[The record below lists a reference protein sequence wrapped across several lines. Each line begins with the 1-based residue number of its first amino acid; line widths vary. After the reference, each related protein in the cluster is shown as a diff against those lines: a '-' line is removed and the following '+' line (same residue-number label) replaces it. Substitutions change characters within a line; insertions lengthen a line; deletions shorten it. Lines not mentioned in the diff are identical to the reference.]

1 MKLPL
6 TGGCLC
12 GTVRYEITELPKRM
26 GLCHCRSCQRA
37 TGSAYYPFV
46 ATSADALKIQGEF
59 TWYESIGDSG
69 HYVSR
74 GFCSKCGSRL
84 FSKPDVLPELRTVS
98 ASSLD
103 NPLIFNPEIA
113 VWVDDALPW
122 HDITRTLPQFDKN
135 SPALQKAAANIY
147 VDSNI

>member
-12 GTVRYEITELPKRM
+12 GAVRYEIIESPKRM

-46 ATSADALKIQGEF
+46 ATSANTLKTQGEF
-59 TWYESIGDSG
+59 TWYGSIGDSG
-69 HYVSR
+69 HKVSR
-74 GFCSKCGSRL
+74 GFCPKCGSML
-84 FSKPDVLPELRTVS
+84 FGKHDVLTDLRTVS

-103 NPLIFNPEIA
+103 NPLIFKPEIA
-113 VWVDDALPW
+113 VWLENALPW
-122 HDITRTLPQFDKN
+122 HDITRTLILFDKN
-135 SPALQKAAANIY
+135 SPVLQKAIDAY
-147 VDSNI
+147 SNE

>member
-12 GTVRYEITELPKRM
+12 GAVRYEITELPKRM

-37 TGSAYYPFV
+37 TGSAYFPFM
-46 ATSADALKIQGEF
+46 ATLTDALKIQGKL

-69 HYVSR
+69 HKVSR
-74 GFCSKCGSRL
+74 GFCPKCGSML
-84 FSKPDVLPELRTVS
+84 FGIPDVLPDFRTVS

-103 NPLIFNPEIA
+103 NPLIFKPEIA
-113 VWVDDALPW
+113 VWLEDALPW
-122 HDITRTLPQFDKN
+122 HDITRSLILFDKN
-135 SPALQKAAANIY
+135 SSVVQKAADAC
-147 VDSNI
+147 